1 MAERCRVARWKRA
14 LQVAW
19 LCLAAVGG
27 CDRSGSPTAVAPPL
41 PSPPPSAAPSPAPTP
56 APQGERN
63 ADDPWWCDRDS
74 DCVHANGGCCGC
86 ADGGPSVA
94 VRATARDAYAAQL
107 EAGCHVRCRPVA
119 AETQHVSCSMRPA
132 CRDGRCKLVAANP
145 LFGPPAADCKIDDDC
160 TKAAT
165 CCGCSSQAIAKRV
178 ARQQAAMMH
187 EQCQDA
193 ACPAVIDERP
203 VCFAP
208 VVCRR
213 GTCLIDVSRAPARR
227 PLPAPPLSGAGE

>member
-1 MAERCRVARWKRA
+1 MAQRSEVATLNRVLKVA
-14 LQVAW
+14 LLGLLV
-19 LCLAAVGG
+19 VGA
-27 CDRSGSPTAVAPPL
+27 CDRSGSPPTVAPPPL
-41 PSPPPSAAPSPAPTP
+41 PSPPPSGSPPPTP
-56 APQGERN
+56 QSERS

-74 DCVHANGGCCGC
+74 DCVPANAGCCGC
-86 ADGGPSVA
+86 ADGGQSVA
-94 VRATARDAYAAQL
+94 VRANARAAYAAQL
-107 EAGCHVRCRPVA
+107 EAGCQATCRPVPTGA
-119 AETQHVSCSMRPA
+119 QHVSCTMRPA
-132 CRDGRCKLVAANP
+132 CRDGRCKLVAMTP
-145 LFGPPAADCKIDDDC
+145 LVGPPATDCKVDDDC

-178 ARQQAAMMH
+178 ARHQAALVY

-213 GTCLIDVSRAPARR
+213 GTCEIDVSRAPSRR
-227 PLPAPPLSGAGE
+227 PLPAPAAD